1 MSEANSTSSAAAL
14 GEIIF
19 RLAALLTE
27 ETEALRSLDHEM
39 LDSISARKLSLLS
52 EVESISHADASE
64 STIRA
69 LRSLRQQ
76 ALMNQV
82 LMVHARDLAQG
93 LISTMTM
100 RPTQGGGRLL
110 HVRG

>member
-1 MSEANSTSSAAAL
+1 MSELNSNSSAAAL
-14 GEIIF
+14 REVIES
-19 RLAALLTE
+19 LSVLLYE
-27 ETEALRSLDHEM
+27 ETEALRHLDHEA
-39 LDSISARKLSLLS
+39 LEAITIRKQSLLAV
-52 EVESISHADASE
+52 VESTSHRE
-64 STIRA
+64 SDEATIRA
-69 LRSLRQQ
+69 LRSLRQK

-93 LISTMTM
+93 LINTMTM

>member
-1 MSEANSTSSAAAL
+1 MSETNSSSSAAAL
-14 GEIIF
+14 REIIDS
-19 RLAALLTE
+19 LAVLLKE
-27 ETEALRSLDHEM
+27 ETEALRNLDHEQ
-39 LDSISARKLSLLS
+39 LESISVRKEALLS
-52 EVESISHADASE
+52 DVESIPYANSSE

-93 LISTMTM
+93 LISSMSM